1 VSNFPAVFL
10 ASGFALADD
19 DVIEAARLI
28 GPAQREAEVH
38 YGHLPPNPDDLGGAF
53 NFNTLTGATINEQAF
68 KGHWTLLYFG
78 YARCTDSCPMAIPI
92 IAQAAKELRESGV
105 ETRSVFVDIEAAAIG
120 NVRRRARGDAA
131 HPVHLHEVDRSRA
144 LRALQTNFGADIQIL
159 TGSRGQLSAA
169 TAAFMVAREHIPPRD
184 GERGHSI
191 NHSSLIY
198 MLDPKARVAGY
209 GYHTSTPKILVETV
223 KKLCETRS

>member
-1 VSNFPAVFL
+1 MSNYPAVFL
-10 ASGFALADD
+10 ASGFAMAGDEE
-19 DVIEAARLI
+19 IESARLI
-28 GPAQREAEVH
+28 GPAERETEVH
-38 YGHLPPNPDDLGGAF
+38 YGHRPPNPDDLGGAF
-53 NFNTLTGATINEQAF
+53 NFTTLTGTTVNEQAF
-68 KGHWTLLYFG
+68 KGQWTLLYFG

-92 IAQAAKELRESGV
+92 IAQAAKDLRASGI
-105 ETRSVFVDIEAAAIG
+105 EARSVFVDIEAAAIG
-120 NVRRRARGDAA
+120 NVRRRAEGEAA
-131 HPVHLHEVDRSRA
+131 HPVHLHEVDRKRA
-144 LRALQTNFGADIQIL
+144 LRVLQANFGADIQIL

-223 KKLCETRS
+223 KKLRKARL